1 MINDKKNSVHQPET
15 SDKTCVEPNTMQ
27 PKPSQGQNNGPPII
41 PQQWMPIPTK
51 IPGCPPGL
59 EYLTVLDQLLIHQDV
74 ELVEAFT
81 GFETKNKFKIKNSVG
96 QQCYFAYEES
106 SCFQRCCCG
115 NAREFVMHVV
125 DNTGYEVM
133 RISRPLKLCAGC
145 CWCASADCC
154 SFSLFVEA
162 PVGNPIGSIHQ
173 AQSCWKPK
181 YLVKDASGN
190 HIFDIKGP
198 CCVLS
203 GPCCT
208 CEIPFEIF
216 SPGSIGGDV
225 PVGKITR
232 QYGGF
237 AKEFFT
243 DATNFSLTF
252 PIDLEVKVK
261 AVLVAATFL
270 IDIMFFEQTDN

>member
-1 MINDKKNSVHQPET
+1 MTYQITSSNS
-15 SDKTCVEPNTMQ
+15 
-27 PKPSQGQNNGPPII
+27 
-41 PQQWMPIPTK
+41 
-51 IPGCPPGL
+51 
-59 EYLTVLDQLLIHQDV
+59 
-74 ELVEAFT
+74 
-81 GFETKNKFKIKNSVG
+81 
-96 QQCYFAYEES
+96 
-106 SCFQRCCCG
+106 
-115 NAREFVMHVV
+115 
-125 DNTGYEVM
+125 
-133 RISRPLKLCAGC
+133 
-145 CWCASADCC
+145 
-154 SFSLFVEA
+154 
-162 PVGNPIGSIHQ
+162 
-173 AQSCWKPK
+173 QSCWKPK

-243 DATNFSLTF
+243 DATNFSLTC
-252 PIDLEVKVK
+252 
-261 AVLVAATFL
+261 
-270 IDIMFFEQTDN
+270 